1 MEKNNNNW
9 EFDLNEYIKEGEPN
23 RVEKSKS
30 WKTAIGLQD
39 VDGLKTSSYLLGT
52 AKEHIEGKI
61 DIKTAKKRI
70 ESYYEERKNRERI
83 EEDTKEADIVSTRI
97 AELLGERTFN
107 FSPIELKNIHKRLFA
122 DIFNHAGKYR
132 DYNITKKEWVLNGE
146 TVLYAS
152 YNSIAETLSYDFTQ
166 EKNYSYDKLSS
177 SDAIKHI
184 AKFTADMWQI
194 HPFCEGNTRT
204 TAVFIIKYLKTFGFN
219 VNNEIFAENSRYF
232 RNALVR
238 ANYNDLQNGITSTNE
253 YLEYFFENLLINAEH
268 ELKNRYLHIN
278 YKNITNNGTQSAS
291 NNDSKCKNCTLEE
304 IAIIKELKN
313 NPYIT
318 QEELAKKI
326 GKSVRTIKNRTVE
339 MQDKG
344 LIKRNNGKR
353 DGSWQVL

>member
-70 ESYYEERKNRERI
+70 ESYYEERKKRERI

-97 AELLGERTFN
+97 AELLGERTFS
-107 FSPIELKNIHKRLFA
+107 FSPIELKNIHKRLFV

-152 YNSIAETLSYDFTQ
+152 YNSIAETLNYDFTQ

-184 AKFTADMWQI
+184 AKFIADMWQI

-219 VNNEIFAENSRYF
+219 VNNEIFAENSWYF

-278 YKNITNNGTQSAS
+278 YKNIINNGTQSAS